1 LDGLVRKVLV
11 GLFYL
16 RIYTEGV
23 AGLSFSAEYGEML
36 VLLRK
41 ARKAARLTQVDVALA
56 LGRTQ
61 SFVSKIER
69 GEIRLDPIELQ
80 RLAELYRVEVTAL
93 LPPRKE

>member
-1 LDGLVRKVLV
+1 M
-11 GLFYL
+11 
-16 RIYTEGV
+16 

-36 VLLRK
+36 SLLRK
-41 ARKAARLTQVDVALA
+41 ARKAARLTQVDVALS

-80 RLAELYRVEVTAL
+80 RLAELYLVEVTAL